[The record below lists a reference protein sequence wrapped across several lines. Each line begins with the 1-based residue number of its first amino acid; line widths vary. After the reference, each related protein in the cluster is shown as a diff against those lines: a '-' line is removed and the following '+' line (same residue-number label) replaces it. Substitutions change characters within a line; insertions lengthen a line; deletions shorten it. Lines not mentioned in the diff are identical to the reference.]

1 MNNSK
6 GFSLIEVLVTLLLVT
21 LGILGM
27 VALQSRSIQY
37 TQDSVQRNSAVELSN
52 QLIDMMRTNPAELFT
67 DIPPDYPANDG
78 LKSSSLFFK
87 NKGSNFSPAPTVPS
101 ASACVDP
108 EGAQLQR
115 DCWIEQVKARLPD
128 SATLLTSQSYI
139 CRSST
144 AGDCNNQGST
154 IEIQLAWQVKKDA
167 CPDIRTPNATT
178 CIYRTRIEL

>member
-1 MNNSK
+1 LNDSK

-37 TQDSVQRNSAVELSN
+37 TQDSIQRNSAVELTN
-52 QLIDMMRTNPAELFT
+52 QFIDMMRANPAALF
-67 DIPPDYPANDG
+67 DEVPPDYPAYG
-78 LKSSSLFFK
+78 KFKGSSPFLKA
-87 NKGSNFSPAPTVPS
+87 KGSNFSPAPTAPS
-101 ASACVDP
+101 ANACLNP
-108 EGAQLQR
+108 ATAQLQR

-128 SATLLTSQSYI
+128 GATLLTSQSYV

-144 AGDCNNQGST
+144 ASNCNSQGST
-154 IEIQLAWQVKKDA
+154 IEIQLAWKVKDGA
-167 CPDIRTPNATT
+167 CPDTRAPNATT

>member
-37 TQDSVQRNSAVELSN
+37 TQDSIQRNSAVELSN
-52 QLIDMMRTNPAELFT
+52 QLIDMMRTNPAALFDEL
-67 DIPPDYPANDG
+67 PPDYPAYG
-78 LKSSSLFFK
+78 KLKSSSLFFK
-87 NKGSNFSPAPTVPS
+87 NKGSNFSPAPTVPT
-101 ASACVDP
+101 ANACLNP
-108 EGAQLQR
+108 ATAQLQR
-115 DCWIEQVKARLPD
+115 DCWIEQVKTRLAD
-128 SATLLTSQSYI
+128 STTLLTSQSYV

-154 IEIQLAWQVKKDA
+154 IEIQLAWKVKDGA
-167 CPDIRTPNATT
+167 CSDTRAPNSTT